1 MLEAIET
8 GMVMGCIY
16 ALLALAIN
24 IIYSTTGII
33 NFAHA
38 EMVMLGA
45 MFSLVLI
52 VDEGIPFIPGVIL
65 ACAMVGIVALI
76 LYYATI
82 KPFGD
87 RLKNSLGWLMTTL
100 GAGIIFKNVAQL
112 IWGTQPQAF
121 PSIGGSEL
129 ISVLGIKILPHDIW
143 ILIVTLAIAAFFML
157 FYDKTILGSAIR
169 ATSHS
174 HNTTKLMGI
183 SAEKVV
189 LICFVM
195 SGAVAGIAGNMI
207 APITFAGPEM
217 STTIGLKGF
226 GAAIIGGIGSSKG
239 AFVGGL
245 MLGVLEAISMIYITP
260 GYRDAIAFLIM
271 ILVISI
277 KPGGIFGVAYETKM

>member
-1 MLEAIET
+1 
-8 GMVMGCIY
+8 MGCIY

-38 EMVMLGA
+38 ELVMLGA
-45 MFSLVLI
+45 MFSLVII
-52 VDEGIPFIPGVIL
+52 VNGGVPIIPGLFL
-65 ACAMVGIVALI
+65 ACILVGLVALL
-76 LYYATI
+76 LYYTTI

-87 RLKNSLGWLMTTL
+87 RLKSSLGWLMTTL
-100 GAGIIFKNVAQL
+100 GAGIIFKNIAQL
-112 IWGTQPQAF
+112 VWGTQPQAF
-121 PSIGGSEL
+121 PSIGGGSL

-143 ILIVTLAIAAFFML
+143 ILVVTLAIALFFML
-157 FYDKTILGSAIR
+157 VFDRTILGSAIR

-195 SGAVAGIAGNMI
+195 SGAVAAIAGNMI

-217 STTIGLKGF
+217 ASTIGLKGF

-245 MLGVLEAISMIYITP
+245 VLGVLESISMLYITP